1 MEMFIELL
9 PIGMLLALAI
19 LLFSGLPIG
28 FILAGV
34 GIGFAAIGISLDQ
47 MNYMELYS
55 LSTRAFHT
63 VGESLIYPAVP
74 MLLFMGL
81 MLERSGI
88 ARDLLLCLQVL
99 LRRLPANLAI
109 SLAVL
114 GLILAPSAG
123 LIGASVATLTLIAM
137 PTMLSQGYKPSFA
150 AGAIAASGTLGIIFP
165 PAIML
170 FFLADLLNV
179 TMGFMLL
186 APVVPVFLLLTFYI
200 AYFVLVGTFK
210 PEIAPQVKT
219 ASPLGA
225 GELFLYAFRS
235 LVLPIGLILLIL
247 GSIVGGFATPTQS
260 GAVGAA
266 GALLVTTINRTLSF
280 TLLKDVLRQT
290 TTLTCM
296 VFFVVIAA
304 SMFSYT
310 FRSLY
315 GDQIILELLSSL
327 GLGSWGTLAM
337 ILVIIFLLGFVIDW
351 IEIAL
356 ITLPIFYPLLEQLDF
371 SANFATK
378 QEAFAWIAVLIAIN
392 LQTSF
397 MTPPFGFALFFLKGS
412 APPSVTMMQIYR
424 GIVPFVFIQLS
435 VLGLVMIF
443 PWLATALPSALT
455 E

>member
-1 MEMFIELL
+1 METFIELL
-9 PIGMLLALAI
+9 PIGMLLPLSI

-28 FILAGV
+28 FILASVGLGFA
-34 GIGFAAIGISLDQ
+34 GIGILLDQ
-47 MNYMELYS
+47 MNYMELFS
-55 LSTRAFHT
+55 LASRSFYT
-63 VGESLIYPAVP
+63 VGESLDYPAVP

-88 ARDLLLCLQVL
+88 ARDLLLCLQIL

-109 SLAVL
+109 SLAIL

-137 PTMLSQGYKPSFA
+137 PTMLGQGYKPSFA
-150 AGAIAASGTLGIIFP
+150 AGSIAASETLGIIFP

-179 TMGFMLL
+179 TMGFVLL
-186 APVVPVFLLLTFYI
+186 APVVPVFLLLAFYI
-200 AYFVLVGTFK
+200 VYFLLVGTFK
-210 PEIAPQVKT
+210 PLIAPQDNT
-219 ASPLGA
+219 ASILSPWA
-225 GELFLYAFRS
+225 LFIYAVRS
-235 LVLPIGLILLIL
+235 LVLPITLILLIL

-266 GALLVTTINRTLSF
+266 GALLVTGINRTLSL

-290 TTLTCM
+290 TILTCM
-296 VFFVVIAA
+296 VFFVVIGA
-304 SMFSYT
+304 SVFSYT

-327 GLGSWGTLAM
+327 GLGNWGTLGM
-337 ILVIIFLLGFVIDW
+337 ILVNIFLLGFVVDW

-371 SANFATK
+371 SASFSTK
-378 QEAFAWIAVLIAIN
+378 EEAFAWIAVLIAIN

-397 MTPPFGFALFFLKGS
+397 MTPPFGFALFFLKGA
-412 APPSVTMMQIYR
+412 APPSVTMLQIYR
-424 GIVPFVFIQLS
+424 GIVPFVLIQLS
-435 VLGLVMIF
+435 VLSLVIVF
-443 PWLATALPSALT
+443 PKIATWLPTFVIN
-455 E
+455 

>member
-1 MEMFIELL
+1 MSTFIELL
-9 PIGMLLALAI
+9 PIGMLLVLAI

-34 GIGFAAIGISLDQ
+34 GLGFAAIGISLGE
-47 MNYMELYS
+47 MNYMELFS
-55 LSTRAFHT
+55 LTTRAFHT

-88 ARDLLLCLQVL
+88 ARDMLLCLQVL

-109 SLAVL
+109 SLAIL

-137 PTMLSQGYKPSFA
+137 PTMLKQGYQPSFA
-150 AGAIAASGTLGIIFP
+150 AGSVAASGTLGIIFP

-200 AYFVLVGTFK
+200 TYVVLVGTFK
-210 PEIAPQVKT
+210 PQMAPQNKT
-219 ASPLGA
+219 ASLLSTGA
-225 GELFLYAFRS
+225 LFLYAFRS

-247 GSIVGGFATPTQS
+247 GSIIGGFATPTQS

-280 TLLKDVLRQT
+280 TLLKEALRQT

-304 SMFSYT
+304 SEFSYT

-315 GDQIILELLSSL
+315 GDQLIVELLSSL
-327 GLGSWGTLAM
+327 GLAM

-371 SANFATK
+371 SASFATK

-412 APPSVTMMQIYR
+412 APPSVTMLQIYR
-424 GIVPFVFIQLS
+424 GIVPFVLIQLS
-435 VLGLVMIF
+435 VLSLVMSF
-443 PWLATALPSALT
+443 PWLATALPASLIK
-455 E
+455 